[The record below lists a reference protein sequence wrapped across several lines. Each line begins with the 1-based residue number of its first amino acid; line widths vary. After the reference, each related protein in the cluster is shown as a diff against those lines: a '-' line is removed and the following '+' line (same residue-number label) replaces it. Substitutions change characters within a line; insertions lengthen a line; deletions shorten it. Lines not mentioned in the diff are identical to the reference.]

1 MYMCTCT
8 AVFVKIDWKVTNLS
22 VFILA
27 SMGELVVLVLWVQLL
42 LPIPE
47 LLSHLENVGC
57 GSIDMF
63 QLTHCGLTISDV
75 VTEACVLADKEK
87 LALPLDAGLDQ
98 EVENEEEMYAN
109 LLAAAPEAG
118 HSTG

>member
-1 MYMCTCT
+1 M
-8 AVFVKIDWKVTNLS
+8 D
-22 VFILA
+22 
-27 SMGELVVLVLWVQLL
+27 
-42 LPIPE
+42 
-47 LLSHLENVGC
+47 
-57 GSIDMF
+57 

-75 VTEACVLADKEK
+75 VTEASVLADKEEK